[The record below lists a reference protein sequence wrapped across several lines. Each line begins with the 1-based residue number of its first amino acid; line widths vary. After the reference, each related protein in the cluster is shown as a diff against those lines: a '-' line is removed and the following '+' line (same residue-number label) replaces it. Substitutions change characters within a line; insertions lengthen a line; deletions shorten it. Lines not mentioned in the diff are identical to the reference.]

1 MLKAVIFDMDGVL
14 ADTEPLHEKSR
25 DVLLARLGLDVAALS
40 PRAYAKSKREYWA
53 EVAEECALPQ
63 TVEQLTQTEFGI
75 LIEIIENSRLQPNA
89 GVKEAL
95 EALRAEGLSTAVAS
109 SSDRV
114 YVETVLRVT
123 GLEKF
128 FDATA
133 CGNEVAAA
141 KPAPDV
147 YLKALQLLGV
157 SAGEAVAVE
166 DSDTGAKAA
175 VAAHLLC
182 IGYDAVSDEKFRQKL
197 GLCACKIGD
206 MHLLP
211 QTIRREYHE
220 V

>member
-63 TVEQLTQTEFGI
+63 TAEQLTQIEFGI

>member
-63 TVEQLTQTEFGI
+63 TAEQLTQTEFGI